1 MDKHGIELKFYNL
14 LMGNLNI
21 QEFEKWVYEI
31 DEELV
36 DEHFGRGFYFE
47 LASLNYKNKYATND
61 LEKLLFSKVPFGR
74 FEEMKIREILT
85 YVIDDKGDLV
95 ELIEELYDLYCDGYS
110 FLRYIGLAS
119 LFHGMPRENETYNFT
134 DQTQINLKCEAR
146 RILSFLDTRKII
158 ITGKYKYED
167 LREEA
172 DKIELHSL
180 EKMYVTPKRNIII
193 RIIDKVIKN
202 KKYEK

>member
-1 MDKHGIELKFYNL
+1 
-14 LMGNLNI
+14 MGNLNI

>member
-1 MDKHGIELKFYNL
+1 MDKHSIELKFYNL
-14 LMGNLNI
+14 LMRNLNI
-21 QEFEKWVYEI
+21 QEFEKWVYET

-47 LASLNYKNKYATND
+47 LASLNYKNKYAIND
-61 LEKLLFSKVPFGR
+61 VEKLLFSKVPFGR

-95 ELIEELYDLYCDGYS
+95 ELIEELYDLYCDGYY

-180 EKMYVTPKRNIII
+180 EKMYVTPKRILLT
-193 RIIDKVIKN
+193 
-202 KKYEK
+202 EL

>member
-1 MDKHGIELKFYNL
+1 MR
-14 LMGNLNI
+14 NLNI
-21 QEFEKWVYEI
+21 QEFEKWVYET

-47 LASLNYKNKYATND
+47 LASLNYKNKYAIND
-61 LEKLLFSKVPFGR
+61 VEKLLFSKVPFGR

-95 ELIEELYDLYCDGYS
+95 ELIEELYDLYCDGYY

-180 EKMYVTPKRNIII
+180 EKMYVTPKRILLT
-193 RIIDKVIKN
+193 
-202 KKYEK
+202 EL

>member
-1 MDKHGIELKFYNL
+1 
-14 LMGNLNI
+14 
-21 QEFEKWVYEI
+21 
-31 DEELV
+31 
-36 DEHFGRGFYFE
+36 
-47 LASLNYKNKYATND
+47 
-61 LEKLLFSKVPFGR
+61 
-74 FEEMKIREILT
+74 
-85 YVIDDKGDLV
+85 
-95 ELIEELYDLYCDGYS
+95 
-110 FLRYIGLAS
+110 
-119 LFHGMPRENETYNFT
+119 MPRENETYNFT